1 MIKTISSIILEDNS
15 EKRSFVFFIFLRK
28 IFLVFTIKFTKSI
41 FNFKFLVFPFL
52 YQERATLISLLR
64 LDVEYRWPTNT
75 CKDAQHCSLLEKYTS
90 KLGN

>member
-1 MIKTISSIILEDNS
+1 MKKEALFSS
-15 EKRSFVFFIFLRK
+15 FFLRK
-28 IFLVFTIKFTKSI
+28 IFLVFTMQFTNST